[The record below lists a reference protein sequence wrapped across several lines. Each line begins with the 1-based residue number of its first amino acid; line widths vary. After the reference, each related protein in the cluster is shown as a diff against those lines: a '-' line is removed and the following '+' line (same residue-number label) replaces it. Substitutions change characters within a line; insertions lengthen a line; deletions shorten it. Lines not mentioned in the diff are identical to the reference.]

1 MTTGTEKEAG
11 MTMMA
16 AIQVGSVFIEFSRF
30 LPSGS
35 QARWRVERIV
45 ALPNLPEHVA
55 IRKLEQIGRESC
67 RERVCK
73 YVEISVVA
81 VALKKKKR
89 KEKLDNDNRNNRIQT
104 LKHTK

>member
-1 MTTGTEKEAG
+1 

-55 IRKLEQIGRESC
+55 IRKLEPGGE
-67 RERVCK
+67 ERLITRSEEHTSELQSLMRSS
-73 YVEISVVA
+73 YA
-81 VALKKKKR
+81 VFCLTTK
-89 KEKLDNDNRNNRIQT
+89 NPQT
-104 LKHTK
+104 MPPSNTSHAHAAKAP